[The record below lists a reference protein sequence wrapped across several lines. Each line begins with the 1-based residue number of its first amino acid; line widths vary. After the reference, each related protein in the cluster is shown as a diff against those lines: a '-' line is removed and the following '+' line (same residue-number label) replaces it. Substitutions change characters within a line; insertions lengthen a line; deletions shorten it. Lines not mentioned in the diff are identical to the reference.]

1 LISSLSLRFINCW
14 FFFSVCT
21 QSRQKEAKQIEEELK
36 RAKNKKA
43 VKEWKKLRK
52 NGRYKSMVRN
62 NSIILRMFLI
72 FLFIQLDNKAHEVPT
87 RRPASHDSRWI
98 AVEAENNV
106 NHHHLPVTSSS
117 GKPVTLKSVSNSSFD
132 DRPLPTTAA
141 RLSQSAAATARN
153 RNTSSL
159 IKDNNNNSNNK
170 RPQSAGRMRPQT
182 MTTTMTSPPLPKGAK
197 SSSRMTVTT
206 TTTKFTTT
214 KVAK

>member
-1 LISSLSLRFINCW
+1 
-14 FFFSVCT
+14 
-21 QSRQKEAKQIEEELK
+21 
-36 RAKNKKA
+36 

-52 NGRYKSMVRN
+52 NGRYKSMVRE
-62 NSIILRMFLI
+62 IATILPIFLI
-72 FLFIQLDNKAHEVPT
+72 FLSVVILIQLDNKAHEVPS

-141 RLSQSAAATARN
+141 RLSQSAVATARN
-153 RNTSSL
+153 RNPGSL
-159 IKDNNNNSNNK
+159 IKDNNISNNK

-182 MTTTMTSPPLPKGAK
+182 MTTTMTSPPLPKGAR